1 MSVGVQKRLGELLRE
16 IAGVTEVQL
25 EEALA
30 QQRESGAHIGEI
42 LIKLRAVTREQFL
55 EALARQFDLPF
66 LAVLPR
72 ASVNSALLAKIPLS
86 FAKRYALVPLL
97 EEHGQVVPVAIANP
111 LNLHVI
117 DDVRLLTGVPVTPV
131 LASSEAIEDVL
142 HTLYEQAQETAEE
155 VIEDLDSTRLNQL
168 AESIE
173 ETTDLLDATEDAPI
187 IRLLNSL
194 MFRAVKERA
203 SDIHIEPYEREVAVR
218 YRIDGV
224 LHNVLTP
231 PKRVHAALISRVKI
245 MAGLDI
251 AERRTPQDG
260 RIGIRIGDRE
270 VDIRVSII
278 PIAYGERAVLRLLDK
293 EHLLLDL
300 NQLGF
305 SPAQRQRFDQLIRL
319 SHGILL
325 VTGPTG
331 SGKTTTLYAALNQIN
346 SPDKNILT
354 IEDPIEYQLK
364 GIGQMQVNPKIQLTF
379 ASSLRSILRQDPDV
393 ILVGEIRDAE
403 TAEISIHA
411 SLTGHLVFSTLHTN
425 DAPGAVTRLID
436 MGIEPFLVASS
447 IVAIVAQRL
456 VRKIC
461 SACRQSYVP
470 TPEEL
475 ARLELDRS
483 SASDGGQP
491 ITLARGT
498 GCPTCAGSGYRGR
511 VAIYETLVVDDAV
524 RRLIMAKADA
534 GAIREAAIAAG
545 MRPLRID
552 GMAKV
557 LQGVTTAEEV
567 LRITQQQVV

>member
-1 MSVGVQKRLGELLRE
+1 VSVGVQKRLGELLRE
-16 IAGVTEVQL
+16 VAGLTEERL
-25 EEALA
+25 NEALT
-30 QQRESGAHIGEI
+30 QQRESGAPLGEI
-42 LIKLRAVTREQFL
+42 LIKLHYVTREQFL

-66 LAVLPR
+66 LPVLPR
-72 ASVNSALLAKIPLS
+72 TSVNGPLLAKIPLS
-86 FAKRYALVPLL
+86 FAKRYGLVPLV
-97 EEHGQVVPVAIANP
+97 EENGQVPVAIADP
-111 LNLHVI
+111 LNLHLI
-117 DDVRLLTGVPVTPV
+117 DDVRLLTGAPVTPV
-131 LASSEAIEDVL
+131 LALSDAIEDVL
-142 HTLYEQAQETAEE
+142 HAQYEQAQETAEE
-155 VIEDLDSTRLNQL
+155 VIGDLDSARLNQL

-173 ETTDLLDATEDAPI
+173 ETTDLLTATEDAPI

-203 SDIHIEPYEREVAVR
+203 SDIHIEPYEREVVVR

-231 PKRVHAALISRVKI
+231 PKRVHSALISRVKI

-278 PIAYGERAVLRLLDK
+278 PVANGERAVLRLLDK

-300 NQLGF
+300 DKLGL
-305 SPAQRQRFDQLIRL
+305 SSTLRQRFDQLIRL
-319 SHGILL
+319 PHGILL

-331 SGKTTTLYAALNQIN
+331 SGKTTTLYAALSQIN

-364 GIGQMQVNPKIQLTF
+364 GIGQMQINPKINLTF

-411 SLTGHLVFSTLHTN
+411 ALTGHLVFSTLHTN
-425 DAPGAVTRLID
+425 DAAGAVTRLID

-447 IVAIVAQRL
+447 VVAIMAQRL
-456 VRKIC
+456 VRTIC
-461 SACRQSYVP
+461 SSCKQSYSP
-470 TPEEL
+470 APEEL
-475 ARLELDRS
+475 ARLGLARS
-483 SASDGGQP
+483 SADGKDRP
-491 ITLARGT
+491 IMLSRGA
-498 GCPTCAGSGYRGR
+498 GCPVCAESGYRGR
-511 VAIYETLVVDDAV
+511 VAIYEILLVDDQI

-534 GAIREAAIAAG
+534 KAIGDAAVAVG
-545 MRPLRID
+545 MRTLRED

-567 LRITQQQVV
+567 LRMTQQAV

>member
-1 MSVGVQKRLGELLRE
+1 VAVGVQKRLGELLRE
-16 IAGVTEVQL
+16 IAGVTEAQL

-30 QQRESGAHIGEI
+30 QQRESGAPIGEV
-42 LIKLRAVTREQFL
+42 LITLRYVTREQFL

-66 LAVLPR
+66 LSALPR
-72 ASVNSALLAKIPLS
+72 TSVNSALLAKIPLS
-86 FAKRYALVPLL
+86 FAKRYELVPLL
-97 EEHGQVVPVAIANP
+97 EDHGQVPVAISNP
-111 LNLHVI
+111 LNLHLI

-131 LASSEAIEDVL
+131 LASSEAIENVL
-142 HTLYEQAQETAEE
+142 HALYEQAQETAEE

-173 ETTDLLDATEDAPI
+173 ETTDLLTATEDAPI

-203 SDIHIEPYEREVAVR
+203 SDIHIEPYEREVVVR

-278 PIAYGERAVLRLLDK
+278 PVANGERAVLRLLDK

-305 SPAQRQRFDQLIRL
+305 SPEHRKRFDELIRL
-319 SHGILL
+319 PHGILL

-331 SGKTTTLYAALNQIN
+331 SGKTTTLYAALSQIN
-346 SPDKNILT
+346 TPDKNILT

-364 GIGQMQVNPKIQLTF
+364 GIGQMQINPKIQLTF

-411 SLTGHLVFSTLHTN
+411 ALTGHLVFSTLHTN
-425 DAPGAVTRLID
+425 DASGAVTRLVD

-447 IVAIVAQRL
+447 VVAIVAQRL
-456 VRKIC
+456 VRTIC
-461 SACRQSYVP
+461 SACRQSYAP
-470 TPEEL
+470 LPEEL
-475 ARLELDRS
+475 ARLGLSRPSTAHGGRS
-483 SASDGGQP
+483 M
-491 ITLARGT
+491 TLARGE
-498 GCPTCAGSGYRGR
+498 GCPSCAGSGYRGR
-511 VAIYETLVVDDAV
+511 VAIYEILVVDDQI

-534 GAIREAAIAAG
+534 GALRDAAVSAG
-545 MRPLRID
+545 MRTLRID

-567 LRITQQQVV
+567 LRVTQQQVV

>member
-1 MSVGVQKRLGELLRE
+1 VSVGIQKRLGELLRE
-16 IAGVTEVQL
+16 IAGLTEERL
-25 EEALA
+25 NEALE
-30 QQRESGAHIGEI
+30 QQRESGAPLGEI
-42 LIKLRAVTREQFL
+42 LVRLRYVTREQFL

-66 LAVLPR
+66 LPVLPR
-72 ASVNSALLAKIPLS
+72 TSVNGPLLAKIPLS
-86 FAKRYALVPLL
+86 FAKRYGLVPLI
-97 EEHGQVVPVAIANP
+97 EEHGQVPVAIADP
-111 LNLHVI
+111 LNLHLI
-117 DDVRLLTGVPVTPV
+117 DDVRLLTGAPVTPV

-142 HTLYEQAQETAEE
+142 HAQYEQAQETAEE
-155 VIEDLDSTRLNQL
+155 VIEDLDSTHLNQL

-173 ETTDLLDATEDAPI
+173 ETTDLLTATEDAPI

-203 SDIHIEPYEREVAVR
+203 SDIHIEPYEREVVVR

-231 PKRVHAALISRVKI
+231 PKRVHSALISRVKI

-278 PIAYGERAVLRLLDK
+278 PVANGERAVLRLLDK

-300 NQLGF
+300 DQLGF
-305 SPAQRQRFDQLIRL
+305 SPTLRRRFDRLIRL
-319 SHGILL
+319 PHGILL

-331 SGKTTTLYAALNQIN
+331 SGKTTTLYAALSQIN

-364 GIGQMQVNPKIQLTF
+364 GIGQMQINPKINLTF

-411 SLTGHLVFSTLHTN
+411 ALTGHLVFSTLHTN
-425 DAPGAVTRLID
+425 DAAGAVTRLID

-447 IVAIVAQRL
+447 VVAILAQRL
-456 VRKIC
+456 VRTIC
-461 SACRQSYVP
+461 PSCKQSYAP
-470 TPEEL
+470 APEEL
-475 ARLELDRS
+475 DRLGLSRQSADGKDR
-483 SASDGGQP
+483 P
-491 ITLARGT
+491 IMLSRGA
-498 GCPTCAGSGYRGR
+498 GCPACAESGYRGR
-511 VAIYETLVVDDAV
+511 MAIYEILLVDDQI

-534 GAIREAAIAAG
+534 KAIGDTAVADG
-545 MRPLRID
+545 MRTLRED

-557 LQGVTTAEEV
+557 LQGMTTAEEV
-567 LRITQQQVV
+567 LRMTQQAV

>member
-1 MSVGVQKRLGELLRE
+1 MAVGLQKRLGELLRE
-16 IAGVTEVQL
+16 IAGFTEAQL
-25 EEALA
+25 DAALA
-30 QQRESGAHIGEI
+30 QQRESGAPIGEI
-42 LIKLRAVTREQFL
+42 LIKLRYVTREQFL

-66 LAVLPR
+66 LSVLPKTL
-72 ASVNSALLAKIPLS
+72 VNSALLAKIPLS
-86 FAKRYALVPLL
+86 FAKRYELVPLV
-97 EEHGQVVPVAIANP
+97 EENGQVPVAIADP
-111 LNLHVI
+111 LNLQII
-117 DDVRLLTGVPVTPV
+117 DDVRLLTGAPVRPV
-131 LASSEAIEDVL
+131 LASSEAIADAL

-155 VIEDLDSTRLNQL
+155 VIEDLDSTRLTQL
-168 AESIE
+168 AESID
-173 ETTDLLDATEDAPI
+173 ETTDLLTATEDAPI

-203 SDIHIEPYEREVAVR
+203 SDIHIEPYEREVVVR

-231 PKRVHAALISRVKI
+231 PRRVHAALISRVKI

-278 PIAYGERAVLRLLDK
+278 PVANGERAVLRLLDK

-300 NQLGF
+300 PQLGF
-305 SPAQRQRFDQLIRL
+305 AASHLERFDQLIRL

-331 SGKTTTLYAALNQIN
+331 SGKTTTLYAALSRIN
-346 SPDKNILT
+346 TPDKNILT

-364 GIGQMQVNPKIQLTF
+364 GIGQMQMNAKIHLTF
-379 ASSLRSILRQDPDV
+379 ANSLRSILRQDPDV

-411 SLTGHLVFSTLHTN
+411 ALTGHLVFSTLHTN
-425 DAPGAVTRLID
+425 DAAGAVTRLVD

-447 IVAIVAQRL
+447 VVAIVAQRL
-456 VRKIC
+456 VRTIC
-461 SACRQSYVP
+461 SACRQMYVP

-475 ARLELDRS
+475 SRLEIGR
-483 SASDGGQP
+483 ADGGGRP
-491 ITLARGT
+491 ITLARGA

-511 VAIYETLVVDDAV
+511 VAIYEILVVDDQI

-534 GAIREAAIAAG
+534 GALRDAAVAAG
-545 MRPLRID
+545 MRTLRLE

-557 LQGVTTAEEV
+557 LEGVTTAEEV
-567 LRITQQQVV
+567 LRVTQQQVV

>member
-1 MSVGVQKRLGELLRE
+1 VAIGLQKRLGELLRE
-16 IAGVTEVQL
+16 IAGVTEAQL

-30 QQRESGAHIGEI
+30 QQRESGAPIGDV
-42 LIKLRAVTREQFL
+42 LIKLRYVTREQFL

-66 LAVLPR
+66 LSALPR
-72 ASVNSALLAKIPLS
+72 TSVNSALLAKIPLS
-86 FAKRYALVPLL
+86 FAKRYELVPLV
-97 EEHGQVVPVAIANP
+97 EEHGQVPVAISNP
-111 LNLHVI
+111 LNLHLI

-142 HTLYEQAQETAEE
+142 HALYEQAQETAEE

-173 ETTDLLDATEDAPI
+173 ETTDLLTATEDAPI

-203 SDIHIEPYEREVAVR
+203 SDIHIEPYEREVVVR

-278 PIAYGERAVLRLLDK
+278 PVANGERAVLRLLDK

-305 SPAQRQRFDQLIRL
+305 SPAHRQRFDELIRL
-319 SHGILL
+319 PYGILL

-331 SGKTTTLYAALNQIN
+331 SGKTTTLYAALSQIN
-346 SPDKNILT
+346 TPDKNILT

-364 GIGQMQVNPKIQLTF
+364 GIGQMQINPKIQLTF

-411 SLTGHLVFSTLHTN
+411 ALTGHLVFSTLHTN
-425 DAPGAVTRLID
+425 DASGAVTRLVD

-447 IVAIVAQRL
+447 VVAIVAQRL
-456 VRKIC
+456 VRTIC
-461 SACRQSYVP
+461 SACRQSYDP
-470 TPEEL
+470 SPEEL
-475 ARLELDRS
+475 ARLGLNRPSAAHGGRS
-483 SASDGGQP
+483 
-491 ITLARGT
+491 ITLARGV
-498 GCPTCAGSGYRGR
+498 GCPTCASSGYRGR
-511 VAIYETLVVDDAV
+511 VAIYEILLVDDQI

-534 GAIREAAIAAG
+534 GALRDAAVAAG
-545 MRPLRID
+545 MRTLRLD

-557 LQGVTTAEEV
+557 LQGLTTAEEV
-567 LRITQQQVV
+567 LRVTQQQVV

>member
-16 IAGVTEVQL
+16 IAGVTEAQL

-42 LIKLRAVTREQFL
+42 LIKLRVVTREQFL

-86 FAKRYALVPLL
+86 FAKRYTLVPLI
-97 EEHGQVVPVAIANP
+97 EEHGQAVPVAIANP

-155 VIEDLDSTRLNQL
+155 VIEDLDNTRLNQL

-364 GIGQMQVNPKIQLTF
+364 GIGQMQVNPRIQLTF

-456 VRKIC
+456 VRTIC

-470 TPEEL
+470 SPEEL
-475 ARLELDRS
+475 ARLELGRS
-483 SASDGGQP
+483 SAADGGKP

-498 GCPTCAGSGYRGR
+498 GCPTCGGSGYRGR
-511 VAIYETLVVDDAV
+511 VAIYETLVVDDQV

-545 MRPLRID
+545 MRPLRLD

>member
-1 MSVGVQKRLGELLRE
+1 MAVGLQKRLGELLRE
-16 IAGVTEVQL
+16 IAGITEAQL
-25 EEALA
+25 DDALA
-30 QQRESGAHIGEI
+30 QQRESGAPIGEI
-42 LIKLRAVTREQFL
+42 LIKSRAVTREQFL

-66 LAVLPR
+66 LSVLPR

-86 FAKRYALVPLL
+86 FAKRYELVPLV
-97 EEHGQVVPVAIANP
+97 EEHGRVPVAIANP
-111 LNLHVI
+111 LNLQVI

-131 LASSEAIEDVL
+131 LASSEAIADVL
-142 HTLYEQAQETAEE
+142 HTLYEQAQETAQE
-155 VIEDLDSTRLNQL
+155 VIEDLDSTHLNQL
-168 AESIE
+168 AELIE
-173 ETTDLLDATEDAPI
+173 ETTDLLTATEDAPI

-203 SDIHIEPYEREVAVR
+203 SDIHIEPYEREVVVR

-260 RIGIRIGDRE
+260 RIGIRLGDRE

-278 PIAYGERAVLRLLDK
+278 PVANGERAVLRLLDK

-300 NQLGF
+300 HQLGF
-305 SPAQRQRFDQLIRL
+305 SSAHLERFDQLIRL
-319 SHGILL
+319 PHGILL

-331 SGKTTTLYAALNQIN
+331 SGKTTTLYAALSQIN
-346 SPDKNILT
+346 TPDKNILT

-364 GIGQMQVNPKIQLTF
+364 GIGQMQMNAKIHLTF
-379 ASSLRSILRQDPDV
+379 ANSLRSILRQDPDV

-411 SLTGHLVFSTLHTN
+411 ALTGHLVFSTLHTN
-425 DAPGAVTRLID
+425 DASGAVTRLVD

-447 IVAIVAQRL
+447 VVAIVAQRL
-456 VRKIC
+456 VRTIC
-461 SACRQSYVP
+461 SACRQTYTP
-470 TPEEL
+470 APEEL
-475 ARLELDRS
+475 ARLELGRP
-483 SASDGGQP
+483 SATDGGGRS

-511 VAIYETLVVDDAV
+511 VAIYEILVVDDQI

-534 GAIREAAIAAG
+534 GALRDAAVAAG
-545 MRPLRID
+545 MRTLRLD

-567 LRITQQQVV
+567 LRVTQQQVV

>member
-16 IAGVTEVQL
+16 VAGLTEERL
-25 EEALA
+25 NEALT
-30 QQRESGAHIGEI
+30 QQRESGAPLGEI
-42 LIKLRAVTREQFL
+42 LIKLHYVTREQFL

-66 LAVLPR
+66 LPVLPR
-72 ASVNSALLAKIPLS
+72 TSVNGPLLAKIPLS
-86 FAKRYALVPLL
+86 FAKRYGLVPLV
-97 EEHGQVVPVAIANP
+97 EENGQVPVAIADP
-111 LNLHVI
+111 LNLHLI
-117 DDVRLLTGVPVTPV
+117 DDVRLLTGAPVTPV
-131 LASSEAIEDVL
+131 LALSDAIEDVL
-142 HTLYEQAQETAEE
+142 HAQYEQAQETAEE
-155 VIEDLDSTRLNQL
+155 VIGDLDSARLNQL

-173 ETTDLLDATEDAPI
+173 ETTDLLTATEDAPI

-203 SDIHIEPYEREVAVR
+203 SDIHIEPYEREVVVR

-231 PKRVHAALISRVKI
+231 PKRVHSALISRVKI

-278 PIAYGERAVLRLLDK
+278 PVANGERAVLRLLDK

-300 NQLGF
+300 DKLGL
-305 SPAQRQRFDQLIRL
+305 SSTLRQRFDQLIRL
-319 SHGILL
+319 PHGILL

-331 SGKTTTLYAALNQIN
+331 SGKTTTLYAALSQIN

-364 GIGQMQVNPKIQLTF
+364 GIGQMQINPKINLTF

-411 SLTGHLVFSTLHTN
+411 ALTGHLVFSTLHTN
-425 DAPGAVTRLID
+425 DAAGAVTRLID

-447 IVAIVAQRL
+447 VVAIMAQRL
-456 VRKIC
+456 VRTIC
-461 SACRQSYVP
+461 SSCKQSYSP
-470 TPEEL
+470 APEEL
-475 ARLELDRS
+475 ARLGLARS
-483 SASDGGQP
+483 SADGKDRP
-491 ITLARGT
+491 IMLSRGA
-498 GCPTCAGSGYRGR
+498 GCPVCAESGYRGR
-511 VAIYETLVVDDAV
+511 VAIYEILLVDDQI

-534 GAIREAAIAAG
+534 KAIGDAAVAVG
-545 MRPLRID
+545 MRTLRED

-567 LRITQQQVV
+567 LRMTQQAV

>member
-1 MSVGVQKRLGELLRE
+1 M
-16 IAGVTEVQL
+16 AGVTEAQL
-25 EEALA
+25 DHALA
-30 QQRESGAHIGEI
+30 QQRESGAPIGEI
-42 LIKLRAVTREQFL
+42 LIKLRYATREQFL
-55 EALARQFDLPF
+55 EALGRQFDLPV
-66 LAVLPR
+66 LPVLPR

-86 FAKRYALVPLL
+86 FAKRYELVPLV
-97 EEHGQVVPVAIANP
+97 EEHGQVPVAIANP
-111 LNLHVI
+111 LNLQVI

-131 LASSEAIEDVL
+131 LASSEAIADVL
-142 HTLYEQAQETAEE
+142 HALYEQAQETAQD
-155 VIEDLDSTRLNQL
+155 VIEDFDSARLSQL

-173 ETTDLLDATEDAPI
+173 ETTDLLTATEDAPI

-203 SDIHIEPYEREVAVR
+203 SDIHIEPYEREVVVR

-278 PIAYGERAVLRLLDK
+278 PVANGERAVLRLLDK

-300 NQLGF
+300 NLLGLP
-305 SPAQRQRFDQLIRL
+305 PAQRARFDQLIRL
-319 SHGILL
+319 PHGILL

-331 SGKTTTLYAALNQIN
+331 SGKTTTLYAALSQIN

-364 GIGQMQVNPKIQLTF
+364 GIGQMQINPKINLTF

-411 SLTGHLVFSTLHTN
+411 ALTGHLVFSTLHTN
-425 DAPGAVTRLID
+425 DAAGAVTRMVD

-447 IVAIVAQRL
+447 VVAIVAQRL
-456 VRKIC
+456 VRTIC
-461 SACRQSYVP
+461 SACRQSYAP
-470 TPEEL
+470 APEEL
-475 ARLELDRS
+475 ARLGLGRP
-483 SASDGGQP
+483 DGRP
-491 ITLARGT
+491 VTLARGA
-498 GCPTCAGSGYRGR
+498 GCPTCGGSGYRGR
-511 VAIYETLVVDDAV
+511 VAIYEILVVDDQI

-534 GAIREAAIAAG
+534 GAINEAAVAAG
-545 MRPLRID
+545 MRTLRSD
-552 GMAKV
+552 GMEKV

-567 LRITQQQVV
+567 LRVTQQQVV

>member
-16 IAGVTEVQL
+16 VAGLTEERL
-25 EEALA
+25 NEALT
-30 QQRESGAHIGEI
+30 QQRESGAPLGEI
-42 LIKLRAVTREQFL
+42 LIKLRYVTREQFL

-66 LAVLPR
+66 LPVLPR
-72 ASVNSALLAKIPLS
+72 TSVNGPLLAKIPLS
-86 FAKRYALVPLL
+86 FAKRYGLVPLV
-97 EEHGQVVPVAIANP
+97 EENGQVPVAIADP
-111 LNLHVI
+111 LNLHLI
-117 DDVRLLTGVPVTPV
+117 DDVRLLTGAPVTPV
-131 LASSEAIEDVL
+131 LALSDAIEDVL
-142 HTLYEQAQETAEE
+142 HAQYEQAQETAEE
-155 VIEDLDSTRLNQL
+155 VIGDLDSTRLNQL

-173 ETTDLLDATEDAPI
+173 ETTDLLTATEDAPI

-203 SDIHIEPYEREVAVR
+203 SDIHIEPYEREVVVR

-231 PKRVHAALISRVKI
+231 PKRVHSALISRVKI

-278 PIAYGERAVLRLLDK
+278 PVANGERAVLRLLDK

-300 NQLGF
+300 DQLGL
-305 SPAQRQRFDQLIRL
+305 SSTLRQRFDQLIRL
-319 SHGILL
+319 PHGILL

-331 SGKTTTLYAALNQIN
+331 SGKTTTLYAALSQIN

-364 GIGQMQVNPKIQLTF
+364 GIGQMQINPKINLTF

-411 SLTGHLVFSTLHTN
+411 ALTGHLVFSTLHTN
-425 DAPGAVTRLID
+425 DAAGAVTRLID

-447 IVAIVAQRL
+447 VVAIMAQRL
-456 VRKIC
+456 VRTIC
-461 SACRQSYVP
+461 SSCKQSYSP
-470 TPEEL
+470 APEEL
-475 ARLELDRS
+475 ARLGLARS
-483 SASDGGQP
+483 SADGKDRP
-491 ITLARGT
+491 IMLSRGA
-498 GCPTCAGSGYRGR
+498 GCPVCAESGYRGR
-511 VAIYETLVVDDAV
+511 VAIYEILLVDDQI

-534 GAIREAAIAAG
+534 RAIGDAAVAAG
-545 MRPLRID
+545 MRTLRED

-567 LRITQQQVV
+567 LRMTQQAV

>member
-1 MSVGVQKRLGELLRE
+1 VSVGVQKRLGDLLRD
-16 IAGVTEVQL
+16 IAGLTEARL
-25 EEALA
+25 NEALA
-30 QQRESGAHIGEI
+30 QQRESGAPLGEI
-42 LIKLRAVTREQFL
+42 LVNLRYVTREQFL

-66 LAVLPR
+66 LPALPR
-72 ASVNSALLAKIPLS
+72 TSVNGPLLAKIPLS
-86 FAKRYALVPLL
+86 FAKRYGLVPLV
-97 EEHGQVVPVAIANP
+97 EAHGQVPVAIADP
-111 LNLHVI
+111 LNLHLI
-117 DDVRLLTGVPVTPV
+117 DDVRLLTGAPVTPV
-131 LASSEAIEDVL
+131 LASAEAIEEVL
-142 HTLYEQAQETAEE
+142 HAQYEQAQETAEQ
-155 VIEDLDSTRLNQL
+155 VIEDLDSTHLNQL

-173 ETTDLLDATEDAPI
+173 ETTDLLTATEDAPI

-203 SDIHIEPYEREVAVR
+203 SDIHIEPYEREVVVR

-278 PIAYGERAVLRLLDK
+278 PVANGERAVLRLLDK

-300 NQLGF
+300 DQLGL
-305 SPAQRQRFDQLIRL
+305 SPTIRQRFDHLIRL
-319 SHGILL
+319 PHGILL

-331 SGKTTTLYAALNQIN
+331 SGKTTTLYAALSQIN

-364 GIGQMQVNPKIQLTF
+364 GIGQMQINPKINLTF

-411 SLTGHLVFSTLHTN
+411 ALTGHLVFSTLHTN
-425 DAPGAVTRLID
+425 DAAGAVTRLID

-447 IVAIVAQRL
+447 VVAIMAQRL
-456 VRKIC
+456 VRTIC
-461 SACRQSYVP
+461 SSCRQSHAP
-470 TPEEL
+470 APEEL
-475 ARLELDRS
+475 ARLGLARS
-483 SASDGGQP
+483 SADGGRP
-491 ITLARGT
+491 VMLSRGA
-498 GCPTCAGSGYRGR
+498 GCPACAGSGYRGR
-511 VAIYETLVVDDAV
+511 VAIYEILVVDDQI
-524 RRLIMAKADA
+524 RRMIMAKADA
-534 GAIREAAIAAG
+534 KAIGDAAVAAG
-545 MRPLRID
+545 MRTLRED

-557 LQGVTTAEEV
+557 LQGATTAEEV
-567 LRITQQQVV
+567 LRVTQQAV

>member
-16 IAGVTEVQL
+16 IAGVTEAQL

-66 LAVLPR
+66 LSVLPR

-97 EEHGQVVPVAIANP
+97 EERGQVPVAIANP

-155 VIEDLDSTRLNQL
+155 VIEDLDNTRLNQL

-194 MFRAVKERA
+194 LFRAVKERA

-305 SPAQRQRFDQLIRL
+305 SPEHRRQFDQLIRL

-470 TPEEL
+470 SPEEL
-475 ARLELDRS
+475 ARLELHRS
-483 SASDGGQP
+483 SAADGGRP
-491 ITLARGT
+491 ITLSRGA
-498 GCPTCAGSGYRGR
+498 GCPTCADSGYRGR
-511 VAIYETLVVDDAV
+511 VAIYEILVVDDQI

-534 GAIREAAIAAG
+534 GAIREAAMAAG
-545 MRPLRID
+545 MRPLRLD

>member
-16 IAGVTEVQL
+16 IAGLTEAQL
-25 EEALA
+25 GEALA
-30 QQRESGAHIGEI
+30 QQRENGAPIGEI
-42 LIKLRAVTREQFL
+42 LITLRYVTREQYL

-66 LAVLPR
+66 LSALPR
-72 ASVNSALLAKIPLS
+72 TSVNSELLAKIPLA
-86 FAKRYALVPLL
+86 FAKRYELVPLV
-97 EEHGQVVPVAIANP
+97 EERGQVPVAIANP
-111 LNLHVI
+111 LNLHLI
-117 DDVRLLTGVPVTPV
+117 DDVRLLTGAPVTPV

-142 HTLYEQAQETAEE
+142 HAQYEQAQETAEE

-173 ETTDLLDATEDAPI
+173 ETTDLLTATEDAPI

-203 SDIHIEPYEREVAVR
+203 SDIHIEPYEREVVVR

-278 PIAYGERAVLRLLDK
+278 PVANGERAVLRLLDK

-305 SPAQRQRFDQLIRL
+305 SPAHLERFDQLIRL
-319 SHGILL
+319 PHGILL

-331 SGKTTTLYAALNQIN
+331 SGKTTTLYAALSQIN
-346 SPDKNILT
+346 TPDKNILT

-364 GIGQMQVNPKIQLTF
+364 GIGQMQINSKIHLTF
-379 ASSLRSILRQDPDV
+379 ANSLRSILRQDPDV

-411 SLTGHLVFSTLHTN
+411 ALTGHLVFSTLHTN
-425 DAPGAVTRLID
+425 DASGAVTRLVD

-447 IVAIVAQRL
+447 VAAIVAQRL
-456 VRKIC
+456 VRTIC
-461 SACRQSYVP
+461 PTCRQTYAP
-470 TPEEL
+470 APEEL
-475 ARLELDRS
+475 ARLGLDGRP
-483 SASDGGQP
+483 DGRP
-491 ITLARGT
+491 ITLARGA

-511 VAIYETLVVDDAV
+511 VAIYEILVVDDQI

-534 GAIREAAIAAG
+534 GALRDAAVAAG
-545 MRPLRID
+545 MRTLRLD

-567 LRITQQQVV
+567 LRVTQQQVI

>member
-16 IAGVTEVQL
+16 VAGLTEERL
-25 EEALA
+25 NEALT
-30 QQRESGAHIGEI
+30 QQRESGAPLGEI
-42 LIKLRAVTREQFL
+42 LIKLRYVTREQFL

-66 LAVLPR
+66 LPVLPR
-72 ASVNSALLAKIPLS
+72 TSVNGPLLAKIPLS
-86 FAKRYALVPLL
+86 FAKRYGLVPLV
-97 EEHGQVVPVAIANP
+97 EENGQVPVAIADP
-111 LNLHVI
+111 LNLHLI
-117 DDVRLLTGVPVTPV
+117 DDVRLLTGAPVTPV
-131 LASSEAIEDVL
+131 LALSDAIEDVL
-142 HTLYEQAQETAEE
+142 HAQYEQAQETAEE
-155 VIEDLDSTRLNQL
+155 VIGDLDSTRLNQL

-173 ETTDLLDATEDAPI
+173 ETTDLLTATEDAPI

-203 SDIHIEPYEREVAVR
+203 SDIHIEPYEREVVVR

-231 PKRVHAALISRVKI
+231 PKRVHSALISRVKI

-278 PIAYGERAVLRLLDK
+278 PVANGERAVLRLLDK

-300 NQLGF
+300 DQLGL
-305 SPAQRQRFDQLIRL
+305 SSTLRQRFDQLIRL
-319 SHGILL
+319 PHGILL

-331 SGKTTTLYAALNQIN
+331 SGKTTTLYAALSQIN

-364 GIGQMQVNPKIQLTF
+364 GIGQMQINPKINLTF

-411 SLTGHLVFSTLHTN
+411 ALTGHLVFSTLHTN
-425 DAPGAVTRLID
+425 DAAGAVTRLID

-447 IVAIVAQRL
+447 VVAIMAQRL
-456 VRKIC
+456 VRTIC
-461 SACRQSYVP
+461 SSCKQSYSP
-470 TPEEL
+470 APEEL
-475 ARLELDRS
+475 ARLGLARS
-483 SASDGGQP
+483 SADGKDRP
-491 ITLARGT
+491 IMLSRGA
-498 GCPTCAGSGYRGR
+498 GCPVCAESGYRGR
-511 VAIYETLVVDDAV
+511 VAIYEILLVDDQI

-534 GAIREAAIAAG
+534 KAIGDAAVAVG
-545 MRPLRID
+545 MRTLRED

-567 LRITQQQVV
+567 LRMTQQAV

>member
-1 MSVGVQKRLGELLRE
+1 VAVGVQKRLGELLRE
-16 IAGVTEVQL
+16 IAGVTEAQL

-30 QQRESGAHIGEI
+30 QQRESGDPIGEV
-42 LIKLRAVTREQFL
+42 LITLRYVTREQFL

-66 LAVLPR
+66 LSALPR
-72 ASVNSALLAKIPLS
+72 TSVNSALLAKIPLS
-86 FAKRYALVPLL
+86 FAKRYELVPLL
-97 EEHGQVVPVAIANP
+97 EDHGQVPVAISNP
-111 LNLHVI
+111 LNLHLI

-142 HTLYEQAQETAEE
+142 HALYEQAQETAEE

-173 ETTDLLDATEDAPI
+173 ETTDLLTATEDAPI

-203 SDIHIEPYEREVAVR
+203 SDIHIEPYEREVVVR

-278 PIAYGERAVLRLLDK
+278 PVANGERAVLRLLDK

-305 SPAQRQRFDQLIRL
+305 SPAHRQRFDELIRL
-319 SHGILL
+319 PHGILL

-331 SGKTTTLYAALNQIN
+331 SGKTTTLYAALSQIN
-346 SPDKNILT
+346 TPDKNILT

-364 GIGQMQVNPKIQLTF
+364 GIGQMQINPKIQLTF

-411 SLTGHLVFSTLHTN
+411 ALTGHLVFSTLHTN
-425 DAPGAVTRLID
+425 DASGAVTRLVD

-447 IVAIVAQRL
+447 VVAIVAQRL
-456 VRKIC
+456 VRTIC
-461 SACRQSYVP
+461 SACRQSYAP
-470 TPEEL
+470 SPEEL
-475 ARLELDRS
+475 ARLGLNRPSAANGGRS
-483 SASDGGQP
+483 
-491 ITLARGT
+491 ITLARGA
-498 GCPTCAGSGYRGR
+498 GCPTCSGSGYRGR
-511 VAIYETLVVDDAV
+511 VAIYEILVVDDQI
-524 RRLIMAKADA
+524 RRLIMTKADA
-534 GAIREAAIAAG
+534 GALRDAAVAAG
-545 MRPLRID
+545 MRTLRLD

-557 LQGVTTAEEV
+557 LQGLTTAEEV
-567 LRITQQQVV
+567 LRVTQQQVV

>member
-1 MSVGVQKRLGELLRE
+1 VSVGVQKRLGELLRE
-16 IAGVTEVQL
+16 IAGLTEAQL
-25 EEALA
+25 GEALA
-30 QQRESGAHIGEI
+30 QQRENGAPIGEI
-42 LIKLRAVTREQFL
+42 LITLRYVTREQYL

-66 LAVLPR
+66 LSALPR
-72 ASVNSALLAKIPLS
+72 TSVNSELLAKIPLA
-86 FAKRYALVPLL
+86 FAKRYELVPLV
-97 EEHGQVVPVAIANP
+97 EERGQVPVAIANP
-111 LNLHVI
+111 LNLHLI
-117 DDVRLLTGVPVTPV
+117 DDVRLLTGAPVTPV

-142 HTLYEQAQETAEE
+142 HAQYEQAQETAEE

-173 ETTDLLDATEDAPI
+173 ETTDLLTATEDAPI

-203 SDIHIEPYEREVAVR
+203 SDIHIEPYEREVVVR

-278 PIAYGERAVLRLLDK
+278 PVANGERAVLRLLDK

-305 SPAQRQRFDQLIRL
+305 SPAHLERFDQLIRL
-319 SHGILL
+319 PHGILL

-331 SGKTTTLYAALNQIN
+331 SGKTTTLYAALSQIN
-346 SPDKNILT
+346 TPDKNILT

-364 GIGQMQVNPKIQLTF
+364 GIGQMQINSKIHLTF
-379 ASSLRSILRQDPDV
+379 ANSLRSILRQDPDV

-411 SLTGHLVFSTLHTN
+411 ALTGHLVFSTLHTN
-425 DAPGAVTRLID
+425 DASGAVTRLVD

-447 IVAIVAQRL
+447 VAAIVAQRL
-456 VRKIC
+456 VRTIC
-461 SACRQSYVP
+461 PTCRQTYAP
-470 TPEEL
+470 APEEL
-475 ARLELDRS
+475 ARLGLDGRP
-483 SASDGGQP
+483 DGRP
-491 ITLARGT
+491 ITLARGA

-511 VAIYETLVVDDAV
+511 VAIYEILVVDDQI

-534 GAIREAAIAAG
+534 GALRDAAVAAG
-545 MRPLRID
+545 MRTLRLD

-567 LRITQQQVV
+567 LRVTQQQVI

>member
-1 MSVGVQKRLGELLRE
+1 VAVGLQKRLGELLRE
-16 IAGVTEVQL
+16 IAGITEAQL
-25 EEALA
+25 DDALA
-30 QQRESGAHIGEI
+30 QQRESGAPIGEI
-42 LIKLRAVTREQFL
+42 LIKLHYVTREQFL

-66 LAVLPR
+66 LSTLPR

-86 FAKRYALVPLL
+86 FAKRYELVPLA
-97 EEHGQVVPVAIANP
+97 EEDGRVPVAIANP
-111 LNLHVI
+111 LNLQVI

-131 LASSEAIEDVL
+131 LASSEAIADVL
-142 HTLYEQAQETAEE
+142 HTLYEQAQETAQE
-155 VIEDLDSTRLNQL
+155 VIEDLDSTHLNRL

-173 ETTDLLDATEDAPI
+173 ETTDLLTATEDAPI

-203 SDIHIEPYEREVAVR
+203 SDIHIEPYEREVVVR

-260 RIGIRIGDRE
+260 RIGIRLGDHE

-278 PIAYGERAVLRLLDK
+278 PVANGERAVLRLLDK
-293 EHLLLDL
+293 AHLLLDL
-300 NQLGF
+300 HQLGF
-305 SPAQRQRFDQLIRL
+305 SSAHLERFDQLIRL

-331 SGKTTTLYAALNQIN
+331 SGKTTTLYAALSQIN
-346 SPDKNILT
+346 TPDKNILT

-364 GIGQMQVNPKIQLTF
+364 GIGQMQINPKIQLTF

-411 SLTGHLVFSTLHTN
+411 ALTGHLVFSTLHTN
-425 DAPGAVTRLID
+425 DASGAVTRLVD

-447 IVAIVAQRL
+447 VVAIVAQRL
-456 VRKIC
+456 IRTIC
-461 SACRQSYVP
+461 SACRHTYTP
-470 TPEEL
+470 APEEL
-475 ARLELDRS
+475 ARLGLGRT
-483 SASDGGQP
+483 SATDGGGRS

-511 VAIYETLVVDDAV
+511 VAIYEILVVDDQI

-534 GAIREAAIAAG
+534 GALCDAAVAAG
-545 MRPLRID
+545 MRTLRLD

-567 LRITQQQVV
+567 LRVTQQQVI